1 MRLNVLKSK
10 IHRATI
16 THADLEYEGS
26 ICIDSDLLDAAKIL
40 PYEAVHVWNVTN
52 GSRLMTY
59 AIRGARGSGSICI
72 NGAAAHANRPGDVV
86 ILAVFAEMDAL
97 EAQSHVPLV
106 VRVDANNKVLPN
118 GSPEIPGPVLDS
130 RRARA

>member
-16 THADLEYEGS
+16 THADLAYEGS
-26 ICIDSDLLDAAKIL
+26 ICVDSDLLDAAEIV

-59 AIRGARGSGSICI
+59 AIRGPRGSGTVCI
-72 NGAAAHANRPGDVV
+72 NGAAAHSNRPGDVV
-86 ILAVFAEMDAL
+86 ILATFAEMDAL
-97 EAQSHVPLV
+97 EAHDHVPLV
-106 VRVDANNKVLPN
+106 VRVDADNKALPN
-118 GSPEIPGPVLDS
+118 AGPEIPGPVLDS
-130 RRARA
+130 RRAPA